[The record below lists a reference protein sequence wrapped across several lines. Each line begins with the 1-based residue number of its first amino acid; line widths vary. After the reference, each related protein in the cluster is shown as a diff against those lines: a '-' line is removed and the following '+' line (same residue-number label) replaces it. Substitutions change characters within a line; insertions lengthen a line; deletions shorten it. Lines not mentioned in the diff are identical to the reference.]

1 MRDIKNIVEKLIKRY
16 KTNNVYELISIL
28 NIKVFELPFEQEIG
42 MYRFLKNNRVIII
55 SQNLNEITKK
65 FILSHELGHATLH
78 RKENCF
84 YLKHNTLSK
93 VSSFEI
99 EANKFAAELLIP
111 DEELN
116 SCIENNFTIEQA
128 AQYFKVPID
137 LIKLKRGI

>member
-1 MRDIKNIVEKLIKRY
+1 MRDIKNIVEKLIKQY

-42 MYRFLKNNRVIII
+42 MYRFIKNNRVIII

-65 FILSHELGHATLH
+65 FILSHELGHAILH

-84 YLKHNTLSK
+84 YLKHNTFSK

-111 DEELN
+111 DDELN
-116 SCIENNFTIEQA
+116 ICIENNFTIEQA
-128 AQYFKVPID
+128 SQYFKVPID
-137 LIKLKRGI
+137 LIKLKRRI

>member
-65 FILSHELGHATLH
+65 FILSHELGHAILH

-84 YLKHNTLSK
+84 YLKHNTFSK

-111 DEELN
+111 DKELN
-116 SCIENNFTIEQA
+116 SCIENNFTVEQTA
-128 AQYFKVPID
+128 SYFKVPVE
-137 LIKLKRGI
+137 LIRYKLNI

>member
-1 MRDIKNIVEKLIKRY
+1 MRDIKNIVEKLIKQY

-42 MYRFLKNNRVIII
+42 MYRFIKNNRVIII

-65 FILSHELGHATLH
+65 FILSHELGHAILH
-78 RKENCF
+78 RKENCS
-84 YLKHNTLSK
+84 YLKHNTFSK

-111 DEELN
+111 DDELN
-116 SCIENNFTIEQA
+116 ICIENNFTIEQA
-128 AQYFKVPID
+128 SQYFKVPID